1 MLNKI
6 KTFFRELFSMD
17 SFASGLFG
25 IAFGLVCLF
34 VFHYF
39 WDDPFK
45 YLRIFMYGI
54 GVLLSVFITGYV
66 MNKTMDNDDN

>member
-17 SFASGLFG
+17 SFSSGLFA
-25 IAFGLVCLF
+25 IAITLVCFF
-34 VFHYF
+34 VFDYF

-54 GVLLSVFITGYV
+54 GLTFSAFLTGYII
-66 MNKTMDNDDN
+66 NKTMDNDNN